1 MSRGNLARVDTSGGE
16 LSPLVYGRVDLPV
29 YQKGLEWQKNL
40 YSLPEGAS
48 RFRNA
53 WKNAHNTKSHG
64 TGELMKFE
72 FNNSDTYL
80 LSLQDNVM
88 RVYRDTAPVLYT
100 AVAITAITK
109 ANPGSLTI
117 TGHGFATGD
126 EIFITGVLGMTDISE
141 QFYLAQYVN
150 ANTITLKDTFG
161 NAVDTTNFQTYTSGG
176 TAAKVFEFAM
186 PYEEDDLE
194 DVHFTQSADTIHFA
208 CANYPPFALTRR
220 DHTKWYINTGALQT
234 PAVITGITKAN
245 PGVFTTQSE
254 HGFVNGNLVWIA
266 EVAGMT
272 EVNNGL
278 YIVDTVPTATTFTV
292 AATTGVPLDTSGFTT
307 FSSTTLGVAFKRV
320 GRTSDPFNQRIFSG
334 ITKANPGVFSTTA
347 AHGLVI
353 NDEVYITEVKGMTEV
368 NNTRYF
374 VNTVPSASSFTL
386 KDSAGTVLNTTS
398 FTTFVTGG
406 TETPIKYCPRTVA
419 FLQEARKG
427 YGGWPA
433 QPDGLAFS
441 KAPSSS
447 TGATQFEDFTTGAND
462 TDGIRFTLAS
472 IFNTLEA
479 VLWMGTSGDQLV
491 IGTTGSIRRLQGVN
505 KDAFITP
512 SSTKAPAVNNV
523 GATNRQPVANGRSLY
538 YVEDTGKSIRSFA
551 FDLNS
556 DSFATVDQNLVTS
569 NLARPGFKKVIEQ
582 RGRPDT
588 VWALR
593 NDGVLAGMTFKES
606 ENVYAWH
613 RHEAAGQSRDTD
625 NNFQPWGKI
634 LSIAV
639 VPRANNTPRLWAII
653 ERESGGVTSR
663 YIEYLS
669 DPVSYEIAHSYFS
682 DTGYDN
688 QVADLERYE
697 NSRWEMLKD
706 DVYVDSAL
714 TYDGR
719 LVGGSITMTPGAI
732 TGSSVTFT
740 ASSSFFTSAMVGR
753 QIIKPYSR
761 WGYGGGVAQIT
772 GYTSGTQVTCEI
784 LSDFDSTDVM
794 AAGQWIITTDTLRGL
809 RLFNGQSVRVQ
820 ADGGDIGDFEVS
832 NGVLS
837 LAKQAG
843 IIHVGLPYKGLYITM
858 NMDVAGV
865 RGTAQ
870 AKIRRIVSVA
880 MRLFASIGLK
890 IGTTPWNAKEV
901 VLRKNEDPLDR
912 PDPLFDGVFETPLE
926 DVHSRDSKQICIVKD
941 SATPLTIL
949 SIDADVEVVDA

>member
-1 MSRGNLARVDTSGGE
+1 MSRGNLAIVNTSGGE
-16 LSPLVYGRVDLPV
+16 LSPLVYGRIDLPV
-29 YQKGLEWQKNL
+29 YQKGLEWQKNFF
-40 YSLPEGAS
+40 SLPQGAS
-48 RFRNA
+48 KFRNA
-53 WKNAHNTKSHG
+53 WKNVHNTKSHG
-64 TGELMKFE
+64 KGELIKFE

-88 RVYRDTAPVLYT
+88 RVYRDTAPVLET
-100 AVAITAITK
+100 AKNITAITK
-109 ANPGSLTI
+109 ANPGVLTI

-126 EIFITGVLGMTDISE
+126 EIFITGVGGMTDISE

-186 PYEEDDLE
+186 PYEEEDLE
-194 DVHFTQSADTIHFA
+194 KVHYTQSADTIHFA
-208 CANYPPFALTRR
+208 CANYPPFSLTRR
-220 DHTKWYINTGALQT
+220 DHTKWYVNTGVLQS
-234 PAVITGITKAN
+234 PAVITNITKAN

-254 HGFVNGNLVWIA
+254 HGLAAGDKIWITD
-266 EVAGMT
+266 VLGMT
-272 EVNNGL
+272 EVNNAL
-278 YIVDTVPTATTFTV
+278 FAVNSTPTTTTFTV
-292 AATTGVPLDTSGFTT
+292 ATTTPVILDTSGYTT
-307 FSSTTLGVAFKRV
+307 YASGGVVFKRI
-320 GRTSDPFNQRIFSG
+320 GRTSDPFKQTILAD
-334 ITKANPGVFSTTA
+334 ITKANPGVFTVQGS
-347 AHGLVI
+347 HGVVI
-353 NDEVYITEVKGMTEV
+353 NDEVYIAEVKGMTEV
-368 NNTRYF
+368 NNKRYF
-374 VNTVPSASSFTL
+374 VNTVPSAGTFTL
-386 KDSAGTVLNTTS
+386 KDANGTPLNTTS

-406 TETPIKYCPRTVA
+406 TVTPIKYCPKTVT
-419 FLQEARKG
+419 FLQEARKA

-441 KAPSSS
+441 RAPDSA
-447 TGATQFEDFTTGAND
+447 TGATRFEDFTTGAND
-462 TDGIRFTLAS
+462 TDSIRFTLAS

-479 VLWMGTSGDQLV
+479 ILWMGTSGDQLV
-491 IGTTGSIRRLQGVN
+491 IGTTGSIRRIQGVN

-512 SSTKAPAVNNV
+512 SSIKAPAVNNV
-523 GATNRQPVANGRSLY
+523 GATSRQPVSNGRSLY

-551 FDLNS
+551 FDFQS
-556 DSFATVDQNLVTS
+556 DSFSTVDQNLVTD
-569 NLARPGFKKVIEQ
+569 NLARPGFKKVLEQ
-582 RGRPDT
+582 RGRPDM

-606 ENVYAWH
+606 ENIYAWH

-634 LSIAV
+634 LSIAI

-653 ERESGGVTSR
+653 EREFNGVTSR

-669 DPVSYEIAHSYFS
+669 DPASYEIAHSYFS
-682 DTGYDN
+682 NVGYDN
-688 QVADLERYE
+688 QVADLQRFN

-719 LVGGSITMTPGAI
+719 LVGGSITITPGAT
-732 TGSSVTFT
+732 TGASVTFT
-740 ASSSFFTSAMVGR
+740 ASSSFFNSAMVGR

-761 WGYGGGVAQIT
+761 WGYGGGVAKIT

-784 LSDFDSTDVM
+784 LSDFDNTNVM

-809 RLFNGQSVRVQ
+809 RLFNGQTVRVQ

-837 LAKQAG
+837 LGKQCG
-843 IIHVGLPYKGLYITM
+843 IVHVGLPYKGLYITM

-870 AKIRRIVSVA
+870 SKIRRVVKAA
-880 MRLFASIGLK
+880 MRLFASLGFK
-890 IGTTPWNAKEV
+890 IGTTPWNAKDV
-901 VLRKNEDPLDR
+901 VLRVNEDPLDR
-912 PDPLFDGVFETPLE
+912 PEPLFDGVFETNLE

-949 SIDADVEVVDA
+949 SLDAEVEVVDA